1 MSDQVT
7 RNDDEQRYEIHRE
20 ETLLGF
26 AAFQA
31 TPELVIFTHT
41 EVFPGSEGQGVGG
54 TLVRGALDDVRERGL
69 KALPVCGFVQG
80 YIARHPDYA
89 DLDYRAPA
97 STVSD

>member
-7 RNDDEQRYEIHRE
+7 RNDDQQRYEIHRD

-31 TPELVIFTHT
+31 TPELVVFTHT

-80 YIARHPDYA
+80 FIARHSDYA

-97 STVSD
+97 STATD